1 MREET
6 WIRWAYGVILGVL
19 IAGFL
24 FPSLSLEA
32 TQPETPA
39 STEIRG
45 VWLTNVASGVLFTP
59 WGVHLAMHQLAEQN
73 FNTLYPVVWNRGNTF
88 YESAVAK
95 RETGRSQAPFL
106 RLFHLGADVLD
117 ELIKLGDRHH
127 IRIIPWF
134 EYGFMTPRNSNLA
147 KLHPQWLS
155 ATQEGQPTPTEI
167 PDELNPADIPNPPA
181 SRQTWQQFIVPQN
194 VWLNP
199 LHPDVQ
205 DFILELI
212 VELVSHYNIDGI
224 QLDDHFGMPVE
235 SGYDSFTVHLY
246 RQEHQGSSPPD
257 NPYDAEWMRWRAD
270 KISTFMETLYQAIKS
285 INPDCIVSLS
295 PNSQDFA
302 YRKYLQDWGTWVERG
317 WVDELLVQVY
327 RNDLDVFKSELA
339 QPAIQKAQQKIPV
352 GIGILTG
359 TLVRSVPMKQI
370 QEQVKIVRDRRLNG
384 VSFFYWETLW
394 SYLTPESPP
403 ERRKAFREIFS
414 QPTP

>member
-1 MREET
+1 
-6 WIRWAYGVILGVL
+6 
-19 IAGFL
+19 
-24 FPSLSLEA
+24 
-32 TQPETPA
+32 
-39 STEIRG
+39 

-88 YESAVAK
+88 YESAVAR

-155 ATQEGQPTPTEI
+155 ATQQNQPTPTEI
-167 PDELNPADIPNPPA
+167 PDELNPADIPNPPT
-181 SRQTWQQFIVPQN
+181 SGQTWQQFLVPQN

-212 VELVSHYNIDGI
+212 VELVSHYPIDGI

-235 SGYDSFTVHLY
+235 SGYDSFTVELY
-246 RQEHQGSSPPD
+246 RQEHQGSPPPE
-257 NPYDAEWMRWRAD
+257 NPFDAEWMRWRAD
-270 KISTFMETLYQAIKS
+270 KISSFMETLYRAIKS
-285 INPDCIVSLS
+285 VNPDCIVSLS

-317 WVDELLVQVY
+317 WVDELLVQIY
-327 RNDLDVFKSELA
+327 RNDLNVFKTELA

-359 TLVRSVPMKQI
+359 TLVRSVPIKQI
-370 QEQVKIVRDRRLNG
+370 QEQVQVVRDRRLDG

-403 ERRKAFREIFS
+403 ERRKAFRELFS